1 MAIAINLND
10 LCYPDAEIQA
20 QILADDWPDMQ
31 PYQWA
36 ILVGSPFL
44 LAPVWDM
51 YDTDNVGTMTAG
63 EIMKQLNF

>member
-1 MAIAINLND
+1 MAAAIKLAD

-20 QILADDWPDMQ
+20 QILAGDWPDMQ

-51 YDTDNVGTMTAG
+51 YGEATMTAG
-63 EIMKQLNF
+63 EIMKQLNL